1 MGCDIH
7 MFAEVKIK
15 RRDKKQEWMTVGKV
29 FKDEYYKKNQPTY
42 MSTYGDEKSENAYE
56 WNNKLTMHPYDARN
70 YDVFAIL
77 ADVRNGRG
85 FAGSDTG
92 DGFNP
97 IADPKGVPEDA
108 SDYYKKVVDEWG
120 QDGHSHSYFTMEEL
134 DAYDFNQTTKHRG
147 WVSKD
152 QYKVFQEKGHPEM
165 WSGGVDGNGIRHLT
179 NKEMENYI
187 DGKLKLEE
195 GVTPYTQVEWEE
207 GYMASAKWF
216 VESMKQV
223 KRLKK
228 LKGVTDVRIVFFFD
242 N

>member
-108 SDYYKKVVDEWG
+108 SDYYKKVVDEWAG
-120 QDGHSHSYFTMEEL
+120 DGHSHSYFSMEEL
-134 DAYDFNQTTKHRG
+134 DAYDWNQTTKHRG
-147 WVSKD
+147 WVGPD
-152 QYKVFQEKGHPEM
+152 QYKVFKEKGHPEM
-165 WSGGVDGNGIRHLT
+165 WSGMVMGGDTKHIT
-179 NKEMENYI
+179 NKEMDEVLAGTFVI
-187 DGKLKLEE
+187 E
-195 GVTPYTQVEWEE
+195 GSAYTQVEWEE